1 MKVTKLNK
9 AEISVRFKTYIY
21 IYIYY
26 IYVIC
31 YIYMYIYKQIRL
43 KEAN

>member
-9 AEISVRFKTYIY
+9 TEISVRFKTY

>member
-9 AEISVRFKTYIY
+9 TEISVRFKTYIY
-21 IYIYY
+21 IIYML
-26 IYVIC
+26 YV
-31 YIYMYIYKQIRL
+31 IYMYIYKQIRL